1 MVNNNLDK
9 LEYNVILEKLSLFCK
24 TYLGKDFAIKLTPSS
39 NKTEVSK
46 LLKETEEAL
55 NFMLR
60 KGNIPMYEIA
70 DINVS
75 IKSLE
80 SNIPLNAKALL
91 EIANILK
98 LCNNLKLYFK
108 LDDIEDT
115 LFPTLSPYFNNLYCN
130 QGLENEI
137 LNSVIDENTISDK
150 ASTNLFSIRKEMK
163 KLELNIRDSLNKIIH
178 SKTYSNAVMEQ
189 IVTIRNDR
197 FVIPIKEEFK
207 GTVKGFVHDVSS
219 SGSTLFIEPIQIFEL
234 NNSIQSLKVAEN
246 IEIEKILKDLS
257 FKIIPYLAE
266 LQNNVNLIGI
276 IDFIFAKAN
285 FAKSLNAIC
294 PIINDEKK
302 INLINARHP
311 LIDINKVVPI
321 DINIGDKFSSLIIT
335 GPNTGGK
342 TVTLKTVGL
351 LTAMAC
357 SGMFI
362 PANENSSIYVFDN
375 IFADIGDEQSIEE
388 SLSTFSSHIVN
399 IIDVLN
405 IFTENSLIL
414 LDELGSGTDPIE
426 GAALAIS
433 ILKHFHEKGA
443 LTIATTHYHEIKNYA
458 LITDGFENAS
468 SGFDIKTL
476 TPTYKLLIGVPG
488 KSNAFEISKHLGL
501 SSKILDNAKSFL
513 TQDDINIEDLL
524 KNIYDDKIKAENY
537 KIEIEK
543 NKLQIE
549 NLRKSLE
556 KEKLSIVRQKEDD
569 LEKAKHDAKN
579 LFIDTKEKSNDIIND
594 LNNLYDNLRFLETID
609 FDNWSDK
616 KIVNYIKMHYDK
628 NVLKEANSIR
638 NNYNTSFDNFK
649 NTNSKEVNDTSI
661 NFEDLQLGAKVKVN
675 DFSEIATI
683 ISLPNKSGKLQ
694 IQISSAKMY
703 INVNDIEK
711 IIDNYQIK
719 SSNNIS
725 KTSTFKTTKSKNISP
740 EINVISENVDE
751 ACFTIDKY
759 LDDCA
764 ISKLSPVRIVHGKG
778 SRKTK
783 RRNS

>member
-1 MVNNNLDK
+1 MLNNNLEK

-24 TYLGKDFAIKLTPSS
+24 TYLGKNFANELTPYS
-39 NKTEVSK
+39 NPKEVSK
-46 LLKETEEAL
+46 HLKETEEAF

-60 KGNIPMYEIA
+60 KGNIPMYEIS
-70 DINVS
+70 DISVS
-75 IKSLE
+75 LKSLE
-80 SNIPLNAKALL
+80 SNIPINAKSLL
-91 EIANILK
+91 NIANILK
-98 LCNNLKLYFK
+98 LCNNLKLYIK

-115 LFPTLSPYFNNLYCN
+115 DFPIISSYFNNLYCN
-130 QGLENEI
+130 QGLEDEI
-137 LNSVIDENTISDK
+137 FNSIIDENTIADK

-163 KLELNIRDSLNKIIH
+163 KIELNIKDSLNKILH

-207 GTVKGFVHDVSS
+207 GAIKGFIHDISS
-219 SGSTLFIEPIQIFEL
+219 SGSTLFIEPIQVFEL
-234 NNSIQSLKVAEN
+234 NNSMQSLKVAEN

-257 FKIIPYLAE
+257 FKIIPYLQE

-285 FAKSLNAIC
+285 FAKNLNAVC

-311 LIDINKVVPI
+311 LIDVNKVVPI
-321 DINIGDKFSSLIIT
+321 DISIGDEFTSLIIT

-362 PANENSSIYVFDN
+362 PAKENSSIHVFDN

-399 IIDVLN
+399 IIDILN
-405 IFTENSLIL
+405 SFTDNSLIL

-426 GAALAIS
+426 GAALATS

-501 SSKILDNAKSFL
+501 SSDILDNAQSFL
-513 TQDDINIEDLL
+513 TEENINIEDLL
-524 KNIYDDKIKAENY
+524 KNIYDDKIEAENY
-537 KIEIEK
+537 KNEIEK
-543 NKLQIE
+543 NKTQIE

-556 KEKLSIVRQKEDD
+556 KEKSSIARQKDD
-569 LEKAKHDAKN
+569 NLEKAKQDAKN

-594 LNNLYDNLRFLETID
+594 LNNLYNNLKFLDTID
-609 FDNWSDK
+609 FDDWPDK
-616 KIVNYIKMHYDK
+616 KIVNYIKTHYNK
-628 NVLKEANSIR
+628 NVLKEANNIR
-638 NNYNTSFDNFK
+638 NSYNSSFDNFK
-649 NTNSKEVNDTSI
+649 ISDSDNETTSSVNI
-661 NFEDLQLGAKVKVN
+661 EDLQLGIKVKVK
-675 DFSEIATI
+675 DFSELATI

-703 INVNDIEK
+703 INVKDIEK
-711 IIDNYQIK
+711 IIQDNQTNLSK
-719 SSNNIS
+719 SIPKS
-725 KTSTFKTTKSKNISP
+725 STFKTSKSKLISP
-740 EINVISENVDE
+740 EINVIGENVEE

-764 ISKLSPVRIVHGKG
+764 IAKLSPIRIVHGKG